1 MGSVS
6 NTGTDTP
13 TKNSIQES
21 GLIACPSCGS
31 ANEKFY
37 TYCRECVAS
46 LRDSSQTQYL
56 RVPYEG

>member
-6 NTGTDTP
+6 NTGADSP
-13 TKNSIQES
+13 SKNPSQES

-37 TYCRECVAS
+37 TYCRECIAS

-56 RVPYEG
+56 YLPQGR